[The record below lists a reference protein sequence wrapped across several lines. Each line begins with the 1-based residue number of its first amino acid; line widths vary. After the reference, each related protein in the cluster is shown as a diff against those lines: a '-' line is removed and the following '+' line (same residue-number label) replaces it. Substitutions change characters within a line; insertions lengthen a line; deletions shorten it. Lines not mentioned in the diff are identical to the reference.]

1 MKLVAILVSF
11 GFSGSVLALNNS
23 SHPEI
28 VAAISSLGDQVS
40 EISSILGALPGLYS
54 ATGRLIKSIEDAT
67 DALQVTHGTFSED
80 DADEVFLEMKKIE
93 PVITA
98 MVRGILA
105 QTDPLGDFRADGIPV
120 TALGELQALGPA
132 VQTFH
137 LLLGANH
144 GGTASYSELFSHA
157 TEAYQA
163 LVSSC
168 TSRFSW
174 STFHS
179 SPNTST
185 RGLSRLL
192 GYTSIVVSTLSD
204 VSDLFD
210 VPAFH
215 TIAGPT
221 LMVLETAQSVK
232 IHKEQCGVMLERGV
246 DPDILDRISILAE
259 TIQKV
264 QMKRPYQIQDCIFR
278 FDGAIEDFRI
288 ITTSMVGNMVTE
300 MQADIVARQNQII
313 ELIQD
318 SADSETASSVTMR
331 GVERPGGVRWTR
343 PFLPA
348 LDPVDSTA
356 AREIYVDIADEPVD
370 EDEDAQVQELLSLT
384 DNLPLAITLLANIA
398 SFEGVSATLNR
409 YRLETTAM
417 LSEGYDKRSNLH
429 KSIMLSLGSWRL
441 RAVPDATT
449 LLAVLSLLP
458 DGVSPSQ
465 LYRCGTDIE
474 EIGRC
479 KSTLIRTS
487 LAFLRPDGRLSV
499 LTPIREYMQKFHPAS
514 RDTVKPWKAY
524 LGDLLLDWASQR
536 DLVSTQLADSITDNL
551 GNIRSLVHYS
561 FSDDDTTMRGI
572 GYDILRL
579 DAFLYDIYRGSTDL
593 FSSLQE
599 IIEKTGDATLE
610 GLRICGLLERHIPKI
625 NQSDAEALVSR
636 GLHLFRTTFD
646 PVGEAQL
653 YNSAAEYYSRA
664 RCTQQATRFNELAL
678 ALPNSGDLPRFK
690 AVMYAC
696 RDRIFTGKHH
706 DDVPLAAEGSVIA
719 RRLGNFRLESNALQ
733 IQATLCASTGQ
744 LSRALILC
752 DEARRLL
759 VACGLQHST
768 GELAIIDV
776 EAFVHFQRT
785 DYMRSR
791 EAYARIMRVASPAK
805 FSMFYVHSV
814 MQTIHLDM
822 LMGHDARELL
832 DRLDS
837 VVITAER
844 NAFIHAI
851 WYCDLVRA
859 EIKHREMDR
868 KGATN
873 DYRRCLELFRSTD
886 VWGVTVCFEHLSDV
900 YLEEKDLN
908 EAFRWVV
915 SYLAQSRKTG
925 VIQTVQALRRIGDV
939 FIATGDNDT
948 AVALYTV
955 ALEAFTGMDVN
966 KWRDRRGQTPGKFY
980 RAHGGHLIPQ
990 CESDH

>member
-1 MKLVAILVSF
+1 FPLVSQHQ
-11 GFSGSVLALNNS
+11 
-23 SHPEI
+23 HP
-28 VAAISSLGDQVS
+28 
-40 EISSILGALPGLYS
+40 
-54 ATGRLIKSIEDAT
+54 
-67 DALQVTHGTFSED
+67 
-80 DADEVFLEMKKIE
+80 
-93 PVITA
+93 
-98 MVRGILA
+98 
-105 QTDPLGDFRADGIPV
+105 
-120 TALGELQALGPA
+120 
-132 VQTFH
+132 
-137 LLLGANH
+137 
-144 GGTASYSELFSHA
+144 
-157 TEAYQA
+157 
-163 LVSSC
+163 
-168 TSRFSW
+168 
-174 STFHS
+174 
-179 SPNTST
+179 
-185 RGLSRLL
+185 GLSRLL

-232 IHKEQCGVMLERGV
+232 IHKEQCGVMLERLHMLLCILVQLCVGTKGELN
-246 DPDILDRISILAE
+246 PDILDRISILAE

-264 QMKRPYQIQDCIFR
+264 QVCLSQQQGGRIRRFLRKDEASIQIQDCIFR

-318 SADSETASSVTMR
+318 SADSETASSFRGRSYFSGSSSGAISLLPGSPKIFHGRETALESLVSMLLSTPARVAILGAGGIGKTSLSIALLWDPRIIGVFPDRYFVSCESMHTVQDMLVTLATYLDIAPSNHLMRSILRYFSDRGPTMIVLDNLETAWESVEDSRRGIEEFLGQLTEIHHVALVVTMR

-561 FSDDDTTMRGI
+561 FSDDDTTM
-572 GYDILRL
+572 
-579 DAFLYDIYRGSTDL
+579 
-593 FSSLQE
+593 
-599 IIEKTGDATLE
+599 
-610 GLRICGLLERHIPKI
+610 
-625 NQSDAEALVSR
+625 
-636 GLHLFRTTFD
+636 
-646 PVGEAQL
+646 
-653 YNSAAEYYSRA
+653 
-664 RCTQQATRFNELAL
+664 
-678 ALPNSGDLPRFK
+678 
-690 AVMYAC
+690 
-696 RDRIFTGKHH
+696 
-706 DDVPLAAEGSVIA
+706 
-719 RRLGNFRLESNALQ
+719 
-733 IQATLCASTGQ
+733 
-744 LSRALILC
+744 
-752 DEARRLL
+752 
-759 VACGLQHST
+759 
-768 GELAIIDV
+768 
-776 EAFVHFQRT
+776 
-785 DYMRSR
+785 
-791 EAYARIMRVASPAK
+791 
-805 FSMFYVHSV
+805 
-814 MQTIHLDM
+814 
-822 LMGHDARELL
+822 
-832 DRLDS
+832 
-837 VVITAER
+837 
-844 NAFIHAI
+844 
-851 WYCDLVRA
+851 
-859 EIKHREMDR
+859 
-868 KGATN
+868 
-873 DYRRCLELFRSTD
+873 
-886 VWGVTVCFEHLSDV
+886 
-900 YLEEKDLN
+900 
-908 EAFRWVV
+908 
-915 SYLAQSRKTG
+915 
-925 VIQTVQALRRIGDV
+925 
-939 FIATGDNDT
+939 
-948 AVALYTV
+948 
-955 ALEAFTGMDVN
+955 
-966 KWRDRRGQTPGKFY
+966 
-980 RAHGGHLIPQ
+980 
-990 CESDH
+990 